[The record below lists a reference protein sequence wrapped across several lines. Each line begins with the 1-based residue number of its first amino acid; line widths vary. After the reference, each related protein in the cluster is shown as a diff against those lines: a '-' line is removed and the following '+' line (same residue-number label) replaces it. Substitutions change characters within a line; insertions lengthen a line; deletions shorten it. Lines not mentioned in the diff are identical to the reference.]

1 MTAVGVIG
9 AGTMGIGIAHS
20 FMTSGIATVLVEPD
34 DGQRTRAQARLGEV
48 LADGVRR
55 GRLTPDQQAAASR
68 KLQLVGAIPELPMGL
83 DLVVEAVP
91 ERASLKAGVLRA
103 AEAREPLALGSNTSS
118 ISISELAASL
128 DRPEA
133 FLGVHYFNPVWAKRL
148 VELVVGAATPP
159 ELVERVRGLLAT
171 TAKEAIV
178 VTDTPGFASSRL
190 GVLLGLE
197 AIRMLEAGVASA
209 EDIDRA
215 MTDGY
220 GHPMGPLRLTDLVG
234 LDVRL
239 DIAAYLEQAYGA
251 RFTPPGLLR
260 ELVRQGHLGQKTGQG
275 FYTW

>member
-20 FMTSGIATVLVEPD
+20 FMTSGIPVTLVEPD
-34 DGQRTRAQARLGEV
+34 SAQRARASARLNEV

-55 GRLTPDQQAAASR
+55 GRLTPEQQAVAAG
-68 KLQLVGAIPELPMGL
+68 QLRLADAIAGLPAGL

-91 ERASLKAGVLRA
+91 ERADLKAEVLRA
-103 AEAREPLALGSNTSS
+103 AEAREPRALGSNTSS
-118 ISISELAASL
+118 ISISELAAAL
-128 DRPEA
+128 ERPAA

-148 VELVVGAATPP
+148 VELVVGQATPP
-159 ELVERVRGLLAT
+159 GLVEQVRGLLAT
-171 TAKEAIV
+171 TAKDVIV

-197 AIRMLEAGVASA
+197 AIRMLESGVASA

-215 MTDGY
+215 MTQGY

-239 DIAAYLEQAYGA
+239 DIAVYLEQAYGP
-251 RFTPPGLLR
+251 RFAPPELLR
-260 ELVRQGHLGQKTGQG
+260 TLVRQGHLGQKTGQG

>member
-20 FMTSGIATVLVEPD
+20 FMTSGIHTTLVEPD
-34 DGQRTRAQARLGEV
+34 EAQRARAAGRLDEV

-55 GRLTPDQQAAASR
+55 GRLTPEQRAAAAGQVR
-68 KLQLVGAIPELPMGL
+68 LAGAIADLPPGL

-91 ERASLKAGVLRA
+91 ERADLKAGVLRA
-103 AEAREPLALGSNTSS
+103 AEARVPRALGSNTSS
-118 ISISELAASL
+118 ISISELAAGL
-128 DRPEA
+128 DRPAA

-148 VELVVGAATPP
+148 VELIVGQATPP
-159 ELVERVRGLLAT
+159 GLIGQVRDLLAAT
-171 TAKEAIV
+171 GKDVII

-197 AIRMLEAGVASA
+197 AIRMLESGVASA

-215 MTDGY
+215 MTQGY

-251 RFTPPGLLR
+251 RFAPPQLLR
-260 ELVRQGHLGQKTGQG
+260 KLVSQGRLGQKTGQG

>member
-1 MTAVGVIG
+1 MMAVGVIG

-20 FMTSGIATVLVEPD
+20 FMTSGISTTLAEPD
-34 DGQRTRAQARLGEV
+34 EARRAQAAARLDDV

-55 GRLTPDQQAAASR
+55 GRLTAGQRAAARSR
-68 KLQLVGAIPELPMGL
+68 LRMVGSIADLPAHL
-83 DLVVEAVP
+83 DLIVEAVP
-91 ERASLKAGVLRA
+91 ERIDLKVEVLRA
-103 AEAREPLALGSNTSS
+103 AQQREPRTLGTNTSS

-128 DRPEA
+128 PRPSA

-148 VELVVGAATPP
+148 VEVIVGAATAP
-159 ELVERVRGLLAT
+159 EHVTRVRQLLAT
-171 TAKEAIV
+171 TSKDTIL

-239 DIAAYLEQAYGA
+239 DIAAYLERAYGA
-251 RFTPPGLLR
+251 RFAAPELLR
-260 ELVRQGHLGQKTGQG
+260 ELVREGHLGQKTGQG
-275 FYTW
+275 FYRW

>member
-1 MTAVGVIG
+1 
-9 AGTMGIGIAHS
+9 MGIGIAHS
-20 FMTSGIATVLVEPD
+20 FMTSGIPTTLVEPD
-34 DGQRTRAQARLGEV
+34 DAQRARAAARLGDV

-55 GRLTPDQQAAASR
+55 GRLSPEQQAAAAR
-68 KLQLVGAIPELPMGL
+68 QLRLVGAIADLPAGL

-91 ERASLKAGVLRA
+91 ERADLKAGVLRA
-103 AEAREPLALGSNTSS
+103 AEARNPHALGSNTSS
-118 ISISELAASL
+118 ISISELAAAL
-128 DRPEA
+128 DRPAA

-148 VELVVGAATPP
+148 VELIVGQATPP
-159 ELVERVRGLLAT
+159 GLVQQVRDVLAA
-171 TAKEAIV
+171 TAKDVIV

-197 AIRMLEAGVASA
+197 AIRMLESGVASA

-215 MTDGY
+215 MTQGY

-239 DIAAYLEQAYGA
+239 DIAAYLEQAYGP
-251 RFTPPGLLR
+251 RFAPPELLR
-260 ELVRQGHLGQKTGQG
+260 KLVSQGHLGQKSGQG

>member
-1 MTAVGVIG
+1 
-9 AGTMGIGIAHS
+9 MGIGIAHS
-20 FMTSGIATVLVEPD
+20 FMTSGIPTTLVEPD
-34 DGQRTRAQARLGEV
+34 DAQRAGTVARLDEV

-55 GRLTPDQQAAASR
+55 GRLSPDQQAAAAR
-68 KLQLVGAIPELPMGL
+68 QLRLVGAIADLPTGL

-91 ERASLKAGVLRA
+91 ERADLKAGVLRA
-103 AEAREPLALGSNTSS
+103 AEAREPQALGSNTSS
-118 ISISELAASL
+118 ISISDLAAAL

-148 VELVVGAATPP
+148 VELIVGQATPSG
-159 ELVERVRGLLAT
+159 LVEQVRDLLAT
-171 TAKEAIV
+171 TAKDVIV

-197 AIRMLEAGVASA
+197 AIRMLESGVASA

-215 MTDGY
+215 MTQGY

-251 RFTPPGLLR
+251 RFAPPELLR
-260 ELVRQGHLGQKTGQG
+260 KLVSQGHLGQKTGQG
-275 FYTW
+275 FYPW

>member
-20 FMTSGIATVLVEPD
+20 FITSGIHTTLVEPD
-34 DGQRTRAQARLGEV
+34 DSQRARAAARLDEA
-48 LADGVRR
+48 LTDGVRR
-55 GRLTPDQQAAASR
+55 GRLTAEQQAAAAARLELAST
-68 KLQLVGAIPELPMGL
+68 IPELPASL
-83 DLVVEAVP
+83 DLIVEAVP
-91 ERASLKAGVLRA
+91 ERADLKVEVLRA

-118 ISISELAASL
+118 ISISELAADL
-128 DRPEA
+128 DRPAA
-133 FLGVHYFNPVWAKRL
+133 FLGIHYFNPVWAKRL
-148 VELVVGAATPP
+148 VELVVGAATPA
-159 ELVERVRGLLAT
+159 ELVEQVRGLLART
-171 TAKEAIV
+171 SKDAIV
-178 VTDTPGFASSRL
+178 VKDTPGFASSRL

-239 DIAAYLEQAYGA
+239 DIAAYLERAYGE
-251 RFTPPGLLR
+251 RFAAPELLR
-260 ELVRQGHLGQKTGQG
+260 ELVRQGDLGKKTGKG
-275 FYTW
+275 FYCW

>member
-9 AGTMGIGIAHS
+9 AGTMGVGIAHS
-20 FMTSGIATVLVEPD
+20 FITSGIDATLVEPD
-34 DGQRTRAQARLGEV
+34 DDQRARSAARLDQV

-55 GRLTPDQQAAASR
+55 GRLTAAGQAAASAR
-68 KLQLVGAIPELPMGL
+68 LRLVGAIADLPAGL
-83 DLVVEAVP
+83 DLIVEAVP
-91 ERASLKAGVLRA
+91 ELPGLKAEVLRA
-103 AEAREPLALGSNTSS
+103 AAEREPRALGSNTSS
-118 ISISELAASL
+118 ISISELAVHL
-128 DRPEA
+128 PRPDA

-148 VELVVGAATPP
+148 VEVIVGAATAPQ
-159 ELVERVRGLLAT
+159 VVTQVRELLAQ
-171 TAKEAIV
+171 TAKETIV
-178 VTDTPGFASSRL
+178 VADAPGFASSRL

-209 EDIDRA
+209 ADIDRA

-239 DIAAYLEQAYGA
+239 DIAGYLERAYGD
-251 RFTPPGLLR
+251 RFAAPELLR
-260 ELVRQGHLGQKTGQG
+260 EMVRRGDLGQKTGRG